1 MPPRAKSPARVSK
14 SPAKAASKSPAR
26 AASKSPARAASKS
39 PKPTRVSASPAKPR
53 ATPKAKAA
61 KAAKEAEDTIQT
73 QLDAKQKELD
83 AARDAI
89 GLLTCPLRTLKLF
102 VEISVELLL
111 QACRAVATS
120 RVMLFFGYWVLLAYG
135 ATHALRPELYAP
147 PLKAGLS
154 GGSLYMPELCL
165 YEAIWWLVLGIL
177 SSVGFGTGLHSGIMF
192 LWPHTMSVVLKA
204 QEYCGSTNFN
214 AMYNH
219 PFNLHCTTKNDGSLT
234 FFNQLLLLWPSV
246 ILWGV
251 GTAVGELPPYFV
263 TRAARRA
270 GKRATDFEEELNEA
284 KLKTDL
290 VSQLKVWTIDFT
302 QKNGFLGVYLLASWP
317 NAAFDMCGMACGWL
331 DMPFWTFF
339 GATAIGK
346 GVTKVTIQAIVC
358 INVFGKGLFNSLMGL
373 FKTLP
378 YGGEWLAT
386 KGLAGRKTVMYSF
399 GLQERMN
406 AASFFGPSGSVSKAA
421 LEARY
426 CAIQDYCI
434 GGDSTA
440 NQSKVIEKVARVFAH
455 LDTDGD
461 GALVASELAPAESK
475 ADGKFSLASLDPG
488 SGAFFSVGNLWN
500 GFIVSLV
507 LFFLLSIVDQ
517 MAKSKQSDLDEK
529 EMGETEARLRKAD

>member
-1 MPPRAKSPARVSK
+1 
-14 SPAKAASKSPAR
+14 
-26 AASKSPARAASKS
+26 
-39 PKPTRVSASPAKPR
+39 
-53 ATPKAKAA
+53 
-61 KAAKEAEDTIQT
+61 
-73 QLDAKQKELD
+73 
-83 AARDAI
+83 
-89 GLLTCPLRTLKLF
+89 
-102 VEISVELLL
+102 
-111 QACRAVATS
+111 
-120 RVMLFFGYWVLLAYG
+120 
-135 ATHALRPELYAP
+135 
-147 PLKAGLS
+147 
-154 GGSLYMPELCL
+154 
-165 YEAIWWLVLGIL
+165 
-177 SSVGFGTGLHSGIMF
+177 
-192 LWPHTMSVVLKA
+192 MSVVLKA
-204 QEYCGSTNFN
+204 QEDCGSTNFN

-234 FFNQLLLLWPSV
+234 FFNQVACTSRSPLPRRCHRSPGAAPSPGAATLPRHRYPPQALPNASAAPPRARTVCLPDGAQLLLLWPSV

-461 GALVASELAPAESK
+461 GALVASELAPAGACLLYTSDA
-475 ADGKFSLASLDPG
+475 ADD
-488 SGAFFSVGNLWN
+488 
-500 GFIVSLV
+500 
-507 LFFLLSIVDQ
+507 
-517 MAKSKQSDLDEK
+517 M
-529 EMGETEARLRKAD
+529 